1 MTGKTSKFKK
11 MRFLALAEACIIL
24 VMIILLVWAFF
35 IKGSNDAVPA
45 NAQLSDDP
53 QVRTRAVINKE
64 ETFYQLDGKKILL
77 SDGTYGEI
85 YLPVY
90 QNVPPC
96 SLDMDSVISR
106 NGYTFYKENN
116 AVTSIPGIDIS
127 VHQGDIDWQKV
138 KEAGVEFA
146 MIRVGYRTY
155 GGGEVKFDDKF
166 AENLKGAR
174 EAGIETGVYFFSQ
187 ATTVDEAIEEADAVL
202 DAIAPYEITYPVVY
216 DWEIIYDD
224 SARTDD
230 VPVDVLTDCCISF
243 CERVRSAG
251 YNPMIYQNKR
261 TTLFKLDLPRLQDYD
276 FWLAEYGDEP
286 TYYYDFDMWQYSCT
300 GKVPGITGDVDL
312 NISFRD
318 YSAE

>member
-11 MRFLALAEACIIL
+11 MRFLALVEACIIL

-96 SLDMDSVISR
+96 SLDMNSVISR

-116 AVTSIPGIDIS
+116 AVASIPGIDIS

-187 ATTVDEAIEEADAVL
+187 ATTVDETIEEADAVL

-251 YNPMIYQNKR
+251 YTPMIYQNKR

-286 TYYYDFDMWQYSCT
+286 TYYYDFNMWQYSCT